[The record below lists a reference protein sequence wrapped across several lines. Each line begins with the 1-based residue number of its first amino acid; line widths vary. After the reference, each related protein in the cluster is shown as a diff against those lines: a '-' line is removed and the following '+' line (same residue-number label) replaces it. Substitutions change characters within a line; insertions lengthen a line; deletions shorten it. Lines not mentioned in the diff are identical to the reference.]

1 MNAVHRVGTRAARLG
16 QKIVALCGLDQ
27 ALGDLLVGTGRS
39 RAPIS
44 GVLLVATRP
53 ADVDGASA
61 VTRFVEIAILGFEVV
76 SLPEFVERWGLGA
89 KVRAAFFGEGRA
101 AHRRHPRQ

>member
-1 MNAVHRVGTRAARLG
+1 
-16 QKIVALCGLDQ
+16 VALCDLDQ
-27 ALGDLLVGTGRS
+27 ALGDFLVGTGRS

-44 GVLLVATRP
+44 GVLLVATRS

-61 VTRFVEIAILGFEVV
+61 VSWFVEITILGFEVV
-76 SLPEFVERWGLGA
+76 SLSEFVERRGLGPE
-89 KVRAAFFGEGRA
+89 VRAAFFGEGRA

>member
-1 MNAVHRVGTRAARLG
+1 MHRVGTRAGRLG

-44 GVLLVATRP
+44 GVLLVATCS
-53 ADVDGASA
+53 ADVFGASA
-61 VTRFVEIAILGFEVV
+61 VTGFVEIALLGFEVV
-76 SLPEFVERWGLGA
+76 SLPEFVECWGFGLE
-89 KVRAAFFGEGRA
+89 VRAAFFGEGWT